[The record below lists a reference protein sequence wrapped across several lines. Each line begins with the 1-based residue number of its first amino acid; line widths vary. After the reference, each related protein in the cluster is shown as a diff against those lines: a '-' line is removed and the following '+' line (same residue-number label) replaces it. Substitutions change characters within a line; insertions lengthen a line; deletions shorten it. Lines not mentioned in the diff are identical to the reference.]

1 VIDTAVP
8 GMQFT
13 DILPNMAKEL
23 NRFAVLR
30 SWNPQNGSHG
40 TADQFVMSGRKF
52 NAALHYP
59 TYGSVI
65 SWHKGFKNALPPF
78 AQLGSSVDRRFG
90 GGLAVA
96 WRWPGGGLEFL
107 VDQFWEQPTMKAVVL
122 SAMSTCLPT
131 SPRRFTT
138 SLACEPT

>member
-1 VIDTAVP
+1 
-8 GMQFT
+8 
-13 DILPNMAKEL
+13 
-23 NRFAVLR
+23 
-30 SWNPQNGSHG
+30 
-40 TADQFVMSGRKF
+40 MSGRKF

-59 TYGSVI
+59 TYGSVV

-78 AQLGSSVDRRFG
+78 AQLGSSVDRRF
-90 GGLAVA
+90 
-96 WRWPGGGLEFL
+96 GGGLEFL

-131 SPRRFTT
+131 SQRRFTT